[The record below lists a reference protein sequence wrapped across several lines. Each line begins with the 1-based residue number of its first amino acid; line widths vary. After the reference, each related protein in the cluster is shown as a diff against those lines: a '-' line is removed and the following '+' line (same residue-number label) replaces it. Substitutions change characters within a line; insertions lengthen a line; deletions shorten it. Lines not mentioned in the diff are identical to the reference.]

1 MSSKPAIPAL
11 VIVPGDTHM
20 DYQALYSIA
29 SAYAHSGLL
38 ISSHGEQSDQM
49 EFTFPAIVCSSFAIE
64 LFMKFFLMI
73 GKLDKTDIPQK
84 HDTGHKLSG
93 LWNKINTDNQNLI
106 AGMFQ
111 NSSGTPHLNTMELR
125 KEHFLK
131 ALENIGDAPFMQWR
145 YVYEIPEMTL
155 MSHGAITEVLD
166 ALGYAAKYVVKQKS
180 IAANNS

>member
-29 SAYAHSGLL
+29 SAYAHSGLI
-38 ISSHGEQSDQM
+38 ISSHGEKSNQM
-49 EFTFPAIVCSSFAIE
+49 AFTFPAIVCSSFAIE

-73 GKLDKTDIPQK
+73 GKLDKADIPQK
-84 HDTGHKLSG
+84 HDSGHKLSG
-93 LWNKINTDNQNLI
+93 LWNKINTENQNLI

-111 NSSGTPHLNTMELR
+111 NNTDLPHLNAIELR
-125 KEHFLK
+125 KEQFLK
-131 ALENIGDAPFMQWR
+131 ALEHIGDTPFVQWR

-155 MSHGAITEVLD
+155 MSHASVTEVLD